1 MPKAGLTTGRA
12 SIWKVAA
19 RLKLRHRW
27 IACRFLYELARCCQ
41 PPTQPVIC
49 KKTEE
54 PTRAL
59 RYYAAP
65 PSPTSVASETIL
77 FEDNG
82 LQTTHADNQ
91 RVIHTFHAIS
101 DRDTLRIE
109 ASQQGSW
116 QLPYEQIR
124 VILPQGEKRTLHL
137 ATNGVPLTR

>member
-1 MPKAGLTTGRA
+1 MLPTTD
-12 SIWKVAA
+12 STSD
-19 RLKLRHRW
+19 L
-27 IACRFLYELARCCQ
+27 Q
-41 PPTQPVIC
+41 
-49 KKTEE
+49 KTEE

-65 PSPTSVASETIL
+65 PSSASVASETIL

-82 LQTTHADNQ
+82 LQTTHADDQ
-91 RVIHTFHAIS
+91 RVIHAFHATS

-109 ASQQGSW
+109 ATQQGSW
-116 QLPYEQIR
+116 HLPYEQIR